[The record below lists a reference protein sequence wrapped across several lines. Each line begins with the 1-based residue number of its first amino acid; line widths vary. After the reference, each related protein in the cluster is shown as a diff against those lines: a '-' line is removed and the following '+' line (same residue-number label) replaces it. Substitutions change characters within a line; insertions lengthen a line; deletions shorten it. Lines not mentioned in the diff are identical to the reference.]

1 MWLVECD
8 KVGNVDQNLAKSKE
22 LEEYILKTLK
32 IIVVLQV
39 SVKKSIYQNLVK
51 NRKKTFFLLF
61 RSKENYP
68 FKGGF
73 TRDSVKGCKIN

>member
-8 KVGNVDQNLAKSKE
+8 KIGNVDQNLAKSKE

-51 NRKKTFFLLF
+51 KREKFFPLVPQQGEL
-61 RSKENYP
+61 P
-68 FKGGF
+68 L
-73 TRDSVKGCKIN
+73 

>member
-8 KVGNVDQNLAKSKE
+8 KIGNVDQNLAKSKE

-51 NRKKTFFLLF
+51 NRKKIYCSAARRFT
-61 RSKENYP
+61 P
-68 FKGGF
+68 FTLCGPPEAAIG
-73 TRDSVKGCKIN
+73 TCL

>member
-8 KVGNVDQNLAKSKE
+8 KIGNVDQNLAKSKE

-39 SVKKSIYQNLVK
+39 SVKISIYQILVK
-51 NRKKTFFLLF
+51 SGENFFPTVPQQGELPL
-61 RSKENYP
+61 
-68 FKGGF
+68 
-73 TRDSVKGCKIN
+73 

>member
-8 KVGNVDQNLAKSKE
+8 KIGNVAQNLAKSKE

-51 NRKKTFFLLF
+51 KREKMFFPLVPQQGEL
-61 RSKENYP
+61 P
-68 FKGGF
+68 L
-73 TRDSVKGCKIN
+73 

>member
-8 KVGNVDQNLAKSKE
+8 KIGNVDQNLAKSKE

-39 SVKKSIYQNLVK
+39 SVKKSIYRNLVK
-51 NRKKTFFLLF
+51 NIKNFFSIVPQQGEL
-61 RSKENYP
+61 P
-68 FKGGF
+68 
-73 TRDSVKGCKIN
+73 V

>member
-8 KVGNVDQNLAKSKE
+8 KIGNVDQNLAKSKE

-39 SVKKSIYQNLVK
+39 SVKKSIYRNLVK
-51 NRKKTFFLLF
+51 NRKKNFFSIVPQQGELPL
-61 RSKENYP
+61 
-68 FKGGF
+68 
-73 TRDSVKGCKIN
+73 

>member
-1 MWLVECD
+1 MWLVEYD
-8 KVGNVDQNLAKSKE
+8 KIGNVDQNLAKSKE

-51 NRKKTFFLLF
+51 KREKFFFPLVPQQGEL
-61 RSKENYP
+61 P
-68 FKGGF
+68 L
-73 TRDSVKGCKIN
+73 